1 MDMNGGPGEWPS
13 WSPGAGLTP
22 LEQRMLAAAAAGE
35 PVDLGVGPFTLA
47 EMQDWHDDRAVRALV
62 LRHLLVDN
70 EWPVDARGIRLSG
83 VRISGHLDL
92 EGGTLRCP
100 LLLHWCYLDAAEPAC
115 LDDAIV
121 SRLDLTGCRLTGL
134 RAQMLTAKSVS
145 LSRSIF
151 NGPVWLIAAKIAG
164 PLNCR
169 GAQLTARDTDGNAL
183 VGDWLQA
190 AGVFL
195 TDGFAAAGAVRLLGS
210 EIAGELNC
218 RGAQLT
224 AASQDGDALVGDG
237 LKATRVFLGGKFAAA
252 GVVRLPGADIA
263 GQLNCSG
270 AQLTG
275 RNSNGTALF
284 ADGLKTG
291 DMFLTGAVTSRGA
304 VLLADAEIAGQLNCG
319 GARLD
324 GRDNNGRALFADRLK
339 VGGDMR
345 LTDGFTASGVVR
357 LLGADIAGQLN
368 CSGAQLT
375 GHDGSNALVADGLKA
390 AEVFLDD
397 KFTAAAAVRLR
408 SAQIT
413 GTLRCTGAR
422 LTAASEHGYAFDAER
437 LKAAL
442 VALDGEFAAA
452 GAVRLTAA
460 DIAVQLN
467 CRDAR
472 LTGRDEDG
480 NALVADLLKAG
491 SVLLDNVATT
501 AGAVRL
507 LSADFAGQFS
517 CGGARLDG
525 RDDNG
530 RALFADRLK
539 VGDQVRLTDE
549 FTAAGIVRLLGADIA
564 GTLNCGGAQLTAA
577 SERGNALYGERMKVG
592 GDVFLDEGFTA
603 SGAVCLLRADIAG
616 QLKCRS
622 AQLTGCDNDGRAL
635 HGDGI
640 KVGGA
645 VVFDG
650 SFTAAG
656 TISLASARA
665 DTLRWAPAEPICGQV
680 NLEGATVRELDDDW
694 SGDRPNGHW
703 PAGGL
708 LRLDGFTYGR
718 FSGRHKP
725 TATRRLE
732 WIHSQYQRSAAG
744 GTAHFATQPYEQL
757 TAVYRQAGQ
766 DTEAGEVAIARRAD
780 LRKFGDLKPYRR
792 FGNWFLDK
800 TIKYGYQ
807 TWRAAAYL
815 AIVFVAFLALSIVG
829 QHRQLIVPVGNI
841 HGLRP
846 VPSATQCTSD
856 YPCFYP
862 FGYTIDTVIPL
873 INVHQADFWGPDG
886 HAAWGWV
893 WVSLTWTATVLGW
906 ALATLLVAGYTG
918 LVRQD

>member
-1 MDMNGGPGEWPS
+1 MEKAGLMDMNGGPGEWPS

-169 GAQLTARDTDGNAL
+169 GAQLTA
-183 VGDWLQA
+183 
-190 AGVFL
+190 
-195 TDGFAAAGAVRLLGS
+195 
-210 EIAGELNC
+210 
-218 RGAQLT
+218 
-224 AASQDGDALVGDG
+224 ASQDGDALVGDG

-252 GVVRLPGADIA
+252 GVVRLP
-263 GQLNCSG
+263 
-270 AQLTG
+270 
-275 RNSNGTALF
+275 
-284 ADGLKTG
+284 
-291 DMFLTGAVTSRGA
+291 
-304 VLLADAEIAGQLNCG
+304 
-319 GARLD
+319 
-324 GRDNNGRALFADRLK
+324 
-339 VGGDMR
+339 
-345 LTDGFTASGVVR
+345 
-357 LLGADIAGQLN
+357 
-368 CSGAQLT
+368 
-375 GHDGSNALVADGLKA
+375 
-390 AEVFLDD
+390 
-397 KFTAAAAVRLR
+397 
-408 SAQIT
+408 
-413 GTLRCTGAR
+413 
-422 LTAASEHGYAFDAER
+422 
-437 LKAAL
+437 
-442 VALDGEFAAA
+442 
-452 GAVRLTAA
+452 
-460 DIAVQLN
+460 
-467 CRDAR
+467 
-472 LTGRDEDG
+472 
-480 NALVADLLKAG
+480 
-491 SVLLDNVATT
+491 
-501 AGAVRL
+501 
-507 LSADFAGQFS
+507 
-517 CGGARLDG
+517 
-525 RDDNG
+525 
-530 RALFADRLK
+530 
-539 VGDQVRLTDE
+539 
-549 FTAAGIVRLLGADIA
+549 GADIA

>member
-169 GAQLTARDTDGNAL
+169 GAQLT
-183 VGDWLQA
+183 
-190 AGVFL
+190 
-195 TDGFAAAGAVRLLGS
+195 
-210 EIAGELNC
+210 
-218 RGAQLT
+218 
-224 AASQDGDALVGDG
+224 
-237 LKATRVFLGGKFAAA
+237 
-252 GVVRLPGADIA
+252 
-263 GQLNCSG
+263 
-270 AQLTG
+270 
-275 RNSNGTALF
+275 
-284 ADGLKTG
+284 
-291 DMFLTGAVTSRGA
+291 
-304 VLLADAEIAGQLNCG
+304 
-319 GARLD
+319 
-324 GRDNNGRALFADRLK
+324 
-339 VGGDMR
+339 
-345 LTDGFTASGVVR
+345 
-357 LLGADIAGQLN
+357 
-368 CSGAQLT
+368 

-507 LSADFAGQFS
+507 LSADIAGQFS